1 MKKTA
6 LLFSLSA
13 LSLTSCIVVNIPVA
27 PPRLDDSSSSFS
39 FVDPHDTLKSHVNCA
54 NGGFHFLSVLP
65 TGQYAAMAPKTG
77 FGFDIEAYSK
87 NLTPKKKIAT
97 YLGADLMVAW
107 KDRTEKISVDVI
119 GSPIKG
125 TTSLSN
131 SLFASHFNARFEMNK
146 KKFRPYL
153 LGSIGWLGFATDQMV
168 RANNTTNSTNT
179 VTMGT
184 LNKSVSLGFRYFIQ
198 KQVALDCRVGY
209 NMPSVTS
216 LGEIQHAVYDP
227 VGTIYN
233 MPDVTLNPNFFT
245 FKIGFL
251 FCLST
256 DRHSDRYYDRHSY
269 YNRNR
274 DFRSNSLLPLN
285 NSTPI
290 IRPANPIMQN

>member
-13 LSLTSCIVVNIPVA
+13 LSLSSCIVVNIPVA
-27 PPRLDDSSSSFS
+27 PPRLDDSSFS

-65 TGQYAAMAPKTG
+65 TGEYAAMAPKMG

-87 NLTPKKKIAT
+87 NLSPKKKVAT

-107 KDRTEKISVDVI
+107 KDRTDKISVDVI
-119 GSPIKG
+119 GSPVKG
-125 TTSLSN
+125 TTSLAN
-131 SLFASHFNARFEMNK
+131 SLIASHFNARFEMNK

-168 RANNTTNSTNT
+168 RANNTTNSTNS
-179 VTMGT
+179 VIMGT
-184 LNKSVSLGFRYFIQ
+184 LNTSVNLGFRYFIQ
-198 KQVALDCRVGY
+198 KQVALDCRLGY
-209 NMPSVTS
+209 NMTS
-216 LGEIQHAVYDP
+216 ATRIGEIQHAVYDP

-233 MPDVTLNPNFFT
+233 MPDVALNPNFFT

-251 FCLST
+251 FCLSS
-256 DRHSDRYYDRHSY
+256 DRHSNAQSSY
-269 YNRNR
+269 YR
-274 DFRSNSLLPLN
+274 DNYYRSRSYTPSYNVPK
-285 NSTPI
+285 PI
-290 IRPANPIMQN
+290 IKPAVPIMQN

>member
-13 LSLTSCIVVNIPVA
+13 LSLSSCIVVNIPVA
-27 PPRLDDSSSSFS
+27 PPRLDDSSFS
-39 FVDPHDTLKSHVNCA
+39 FADPHDTLKSHVNCA

-107 KDRTEKISVDVI
+107 KDRTDKISVDVV
-119 GSPIKG
+119 GSPVKG

-131 SLFASHFNARFEMNK
+131 SLIASHFNARFEMNK
-146 KKFRPYL
+146 KKFRPYV

-184 LNKSVSLGFRYFIQ
+184 LNKSVNLGFRYFIQ
-198 KQVALDCRVGY
+198 KQVAIDCRVGY

-227 VGTIYN
+227 VGKIYN

-251 FCLST
+251 FCLSS
-256 DRHSDRYYDRHSY
+256 DRHSNAQSSY
-269 YNRNR
+269 YR
-274 DFRSNSLLPLN
+274 DNYYRSRSYTPSYNVPK
-285 NSTPI
+285 PI
-290 IRPANPIMQN
+290 IKPAVPIMQN